1 MLALNFAPRLAVTSV
16 ASFESAGPSVIK
28 SIRQRDFVNTWLRLF
43 AVHSTLPAIGDF
55 SPNRMDDEAPDLAYF
70 DVIDRNGEK
79 RYRTASAGARLVD
92 SFGFLAKQRDLQ
104 DTLSPNI
111 WRYSGPIYD
120 TCVARQLPVY
130 SEFSVLD
137 TAGGEVMYERLL
149 LPFGDPAGVKQIITS
164 LKSISIEGRFINKDL
179 MRGEDHDPKYTLRA
193 VIDQIQANRPP
204 SSSAKDDIVES

>member
-1 MLALNFAPRLAVTSV
+1 M

-28 SIRQRDFVNTWLRLF
+28 SIRQRDFVHTWLRLF
-43 AVHSTLPAIGDF
+43 AATNSLPAIADF
-55 SPNRMDDEAPDLAYF
+55 DPNRMEDERPDLAYF
-70 DVIDRNGEK
+70 DVIDANGES
-79 RYRTASAGARLVD
+79 RYRTTDAGARLVD

-120 TCVARQLPVY
+120 TCVMRRLPVY

-149 LPFGDPAGVKQIITS
+149 LPFGDISGVRQIIVS
-164 LKSISIEGRFINKDL
+164 LKSISLEGRFINKDL
-179 MRGEDHDPKYTLRA
+179 MRGAGHDPKYMLRA
-193 VIDQIQANRPP
+193 VIDRDLTGRAPRV
-204 SSSAKDDIVES
+204 SKDDLIEV